1 MKIIIPD
8 DYQNVLHQLECR
20 HLLKDHDLSNL
31 HSYYKNTEELAA
43 QCWEADVLVLIRER
57 TKITESL
64 LSKLP
69 NLKLISQ
76 TGKISRHID
85 LDACTKHK
93 VAVIEGTG
101 SPIAP
106 AELCWALIMNAW
118 RQIPQAMDGMKKGQW
133 QTNIGRTL
141 YGQNIGI
148 WGYGKIGRKIAAYAR
163 AFEMNVIIWGSI
175 TSRNKAIEDGFT
187 AASSKEEFF
196 TQSDIVT
203 LHLRLTDSTDGIVL
217 KKDLDLMKPD
227 SLLVNT
233 SRAELIEKG
242 ALWSAISSGKPGFLA
257 LDVYENEPVYDVN
270 FPYLLLPNAICTP
283 HLGYAEKKSL
293 ELYFSQAFQNVLDFV
308 QGNNVHILNP
318 GSIQR

>member
-133 QTNIGRTL
+133 QTNIGLTL

-163 AFEMNVIIWGSI
+163 AFEMNVIIWGSN

-257 LDVYENEPVYDVN
+257 LDVYENEPVFDVK

-318 GSIQR
+318 GAIQR

>member
-203 LHLRLTDSTDGIVL
+203 LHLRLTDSTNGIVL
-217 KKDLDLMKPD
+217 KKDLDLMKSD

>member
-217 KKDLDLMKPD
+217 KKDLDLMKSD

-257 LDVYENEPVYDVN
+257 LDVYENEPVFDVK

-318 GSIQR
+318 GAIQR

>member
-133 QTNIGRTL
+133 QTNIGLTL

-163 AFEMNVIIWGSI
+163 AFEMNVIIWGSN

-217 KKDLDLMKPD
+217 KKDLDLMKSD

-257 LDVYENEPVYDVN
+257 LDVYENEPVFDVK

-283 HLGYAEKKSL
+283 HLGYAEKKSF

>member
-203 LHLRLTDSTDGIVL
+203 LHLRLTDSTNGIVL
-217 KKDLDLMKPD
+217 KKDLDLMKSD

-257 LDVYENEPVYDVN
+257 LDVYENEPVFDVK

-318 GSIQR
+318 GAIQR

>member
-133 QTNIGRTL
+133 QTNIGLTL

-163 AFEMNVIIWGSI
+163 AFEMNVIIWGSN

-217 KKDLDLMKPD
+217 KKDLDLMKSD

-257 LDVYENEPVYDVN
+257 LDVYENEPVFDVK

>member
-163 AFEMNVIIWGSI
+163 AFEMNVIIWGSN

-257 LDVYENEPVYDVN
+257 LDVYENEPVFDVK

>member
-31 HSYYKNTEELAA
+31 HSYYKHTEELAA

-85 LDACTKHK
+85 LDACTKYK
-93 VAVIEGTG
+93 IAVAEGTG

-118 RQIPQAMDGMKKGQW
+118 RQIPQAMDGMKKGHW

-141 YGQNIGI
+141 
-148 WGYGKIGRKIAAYAR
+148 
-163 AFEMNVIIWGSI
+163 
-175 TSRNKAIEDGFT
+175 
-187 AASSKEEFF
+187 
-196 TQSDIVT
+196 
-203 LHLRLTDSTDGIVL
+203 
-217 KKDLDLMKPD
+217 
-227 SLLVNT
+227 
-233 SRAELIEKG
+233 
-242 ALWSAISSGKPGFLA
+242 
-257 LDVYENEPVYDVN
+257 
-270 FPYLLLPNAICTP
+270 
-283 HLGYAEKKSL
+283 
-293 ELYFSQAFQNVLDFV
+293 
-308 QGNNVHILNP
+308 
-318 GSIQR
+318 

>member
-217 KKDLDLMKPD
+217 KKDLDLMKSD

-257 LDVYENEPVYDVN
+257 LDVYENEPVFDVK

-283 HLGYAEKKSL
+283 HLGYAEKKSF

-318 GSIQR
+318 GAIQR

>member
-31 HSYYKNTEELAA
+31 HSYYKDTEELAA

-270 FPYLLLPNAICTP
+270 FPYLLLPNTICTP

-318 GSIQR
+318 GAIQR